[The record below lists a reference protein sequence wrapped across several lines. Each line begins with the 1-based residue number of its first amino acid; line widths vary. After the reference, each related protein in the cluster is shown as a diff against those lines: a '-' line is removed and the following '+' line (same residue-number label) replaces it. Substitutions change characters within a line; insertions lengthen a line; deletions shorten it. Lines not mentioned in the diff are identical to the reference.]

1 MQTNYSLSVIHPA
14 FELLKRSARILH
26 FIAAAAILANAVH
39 EWRAGDM
46 NIIFP
51 ITQLII
57 AADIII
63 LVFFTGNM
71 LTDAPKMNLI
81 FRFIESLVLLG
92 IGFNLAADGSG
103 WFALLHFIA
112 SFGYFFLLH
121 REVRVLKRE
130 TVSIKATG
138 VTPPD
143 LIKDAEIGW
152 QDIKTIIPKYH
163 SIIIET
169 LRNKRM
175 EYNLRRNLKI
185 DELDQ
190 INDFCK
196 KHLAR
201 G

>member
-14 FELLKRSARILH
+14 FELLKRSAKILH

-81 FRFIESLVLLG
+81 FRFMESLVLLG

-196 KHLAR
+196 KHLISN
-201 G
+201 